1 MGKKRVLSLILM
13 LMIVICCVTEAFVIG
28 ELKEANDEMA
38 HAIEKLN
45 TEISDNS
52 AAIEQVSAEVEKK
65 AEEEIPDLYL
75 PKDIYVCAGLTM
87 ELYDDCVSNGVNLDD
102 YDFYWECEVGD
113 CMEEKY
119 RIHAETEDVGE
130 YTLNLHVYD
139 LHLSEVASAQT
150 TLHIVPNVFLE
161 EGTGK
166 LTMLTIGDSM
176 SAGTDWIS
184 YTRFLSGDK
193 LSHLGTLGDTEG
205 LMNEGRP
212 GITALDYLEGTLYGE
227 PADNPFINP
236 QTREFDW
243 SYYKQSTGLEPDVVQ
258 VFLGTNGLE
267 MDPVG
272 NAGSIVEIVNKIRE
286 ADSDIQIMVVQPI
299 YPSYQDG
306 MARQQN
312 IQGFEGL
319 HGMWSL
325 ARSRMVFN
333 LIREMEKELEDYDN
347 VTIVPAAVMF
357 DRVYGF
363 DQSEIRENPHSEVL
377 ETMPAQGVHPSA
389 GGYDQIGDVIYST
402 LCWLIDEGKLETAH
416 VEETGE

>member
-28 ELKEANDEMA
+28 ELKKANDEMA
-38 HAIEKLN
+38 HAIEDLN
-45 TEISDNS
+45 IEISDNS

-65 AEEEIPDLYL
+65 AEEEIPVLYL
-75 PKDIYVCAGLTM
+75 PEDIYVCAGLTM
-87 ELYDDCVSNGVNLDD
+87 EIYDDCVSSGVNLED

-119 RIHAETEDVGE
+119 RIHADAEDVGE
-130 YTLNLHVYD
+130 YTLTLHVYD
-139 LHLSEVASAQT
+139 LHLSEVASART
-150 TLHIVPNVFLE
+150 TLHVVPNVFSE
-161 EGTGK
+161 EGTGS
-166 LTMLTIGDSM
+166 LSMLTIGDSM
-176 SAGTDWIS
+176 SASTDWLS

-227 PADNPFINP
+227 PADHPFINP
-236 QTREFDW
+236 QTKEFDW
-243 SYYKQSTGLEPDVVQ
+243 NYYKQSTGLEPDVVQ

-272 NAGSIVEIVNKIRE
+272 NSGSIVEIVNRIRE
-286 ADSDIQIMVVQPI
+286 ADPDIQIMVVQPI

-325 ARSRMVFN
+325 ARSQMIFN
-333 LIREMEKELEDYDN
+333 LIGELEKELADYDN

-357 DRVYGF
+357 DRDYGF

-377 ETMPAQGVHPSA
+377 DSMPVQGVHPSA

>member
-38 HAIEKLN
+38 YAIENLSA
-45 TEISDNS
+45 EISDNS
-52 AAIEQVSAEVEKK
+52 AAIEQVSDEVEKK
-65 AEEEIPDLYL
+65 AEEEIPVLYL

-87 ELYDDCVSNGVNLDD
+87 EIYDDCVSSGVNLDD

-119 RIHAETEDVGE
+119 RIHAEAEDVGE

-139 LHLSEVASAQT
+139 LHLKEVASAGT
-150 TLHIVPNVFLE
+150 TLHVVPNVFSE
-161 EGTGK
+161 EETGS

-176 SAGTDWIS
+176 SASTDWIS

-227 PADNPFINP
+227 PADNPFTNP
-236 QTREFDW
+236 QTGGFDW
-243 SYYKQSTGLEPDVVQ
+243 NYYKQSTGLEPDVVQ

-267 MDPVG
+267 MDPEA
-272 NAGSIVEIVNKIRE
+272 NAGNIVEIVNRIRE
-286 ADSDIQIMVVQPI
+286 ADPDIQILVVQPI
-299 YPSYQDG
+299 YPSYQNG

-319 HGMWSL
+319 HGMWAL

-333 LIREMEKELEDYDN
+333 LIGELETELADYDN

-363 DQSEIRENPHSEVL
+363 DQSEIRKNPHSEVL
-377 ETMPAQGVHPSA
+377 ESMPAQGVHPSA